1 MLFELFF
8 WLKDD
13 FTPFNVFRYVS
24 FRVVA
29 AMLTSLLIS
38 FLLYPWFIRKLQSQQ
53 IGQVIREDGPDSHF
67 EKAGTPTM
75 GGVLILFAVVISTL
89 LWADLKNPYVGV
101 VLGVTVCFAVIGFF
115 DDFLKLREE
124 NSAGLSGKMRLCM
137 EFGLVFLLMMIM
149 FHSDAF
155 SYSTELYLPF
165 VATDRFSLTL
175 PLWIYVPFAMMVIV
189 GTANAVN
196 LTDGL
201 DGLAIGPVIVAA
213 GTFLILAWSTATV
226 LHHEEIVEGV
236 KVVHRFDVAEYL
248 MIPKVEG
255 VQELSIFCAAI
266 VGAGVG
272 FLWYNSFPAQ
282 VFMGDVGSGYLGYL
296 LGMLVLVLAVEGR
309 LGLLSSAVLLVPF
322 WVDASYTLVVRL
334 CTGQRLSEAHRSHA
348 YQHLARQFGH
358 GWVATALWGLGL
370 IWLLPLAALS
380 EARQDLSWLALILAV
395 VPVLGLCL
403 YYRAG
408 TALTARLS

>member
-13 FTPFNVFRYVS
+13 FSPLNVFRYVS

-38 FLLYPWFIRKLQSQQ
+38 FVLYPWFIRKLQIQQ
-53 IGQVIREDGPDSHF
+53 IGQVIRDDGPDTHF

-101 VLGVTVCFAVIGFF
+101 VLGVTVCFAIVGFL
-115 DDFLKLREE
+115 DDFLKVRQE
-124 NSAGLSGKMRLCM
+124 SSDGLSGRMRLAI
-137 EFGLVFLLMMIM
+137 EFGVVFLLMMVM

-165 VATDRFSLTL
+165 VAADRLSLTL
-175 PLWIYVPFAMMVIV
+175 PLWIYVPFAMLVIV

-213 GTFLILAWSTATV
+213 GTFLILAWSAGTV
-226 LHHEEIVEGV
+226 LHHEEIIEGE
-236 KVVHRFDVAEYL
+236 KVVRSFDVAAYL
-248 MIPKVEG
+248 MIPDIDG

-266 VGAGVG
+266 IGAGVG

-282 VFMGDVGSGYLGYL
+282 VFMGDVGSLSLGGA
-296 LGMLVLVLAVEGR
+296 LG
-309 LGLLSSAVLLVPF
+309 
-322 WVDASYTLVVRL
+322 T
-334 CTGQRLSEAHRSHA
+334 
-348 YQHLARQFGH
+348 
-358 GWVATALWGLGL
+358 
-370 IWLLPLAALS
+370 
-380 EARQDLSWLALILAV
+380 LAV
-395 VPVLGLCL
+395 VTKHELLSAIIFGIFLVE
-403 YYRAG
+403 
-408 TALTARLS
+408 ALSVITQTVSYKLTGNRVFKMAPIHHHFEMKGWPEPKIIVRFWIIAIMLSLVALLSLKLR